1 MNVAYFVFLF
11 ALLICAASALQR
23 NEDHG
28 IIVSRGS
35 LKTLGA
41 VLFNLL
47 CVYTYN
53 VNKQQTVSYQR
64 EPKPYRLVFS
74 SPHFTKYSSTDLL
87 LEPIDIPQPSP
98 SSLVALFNEDVPS
111 AYSGLNNIITPVQMF
126 VFVASLYVIGLM
138 VLVYSHLF
146 DEESYTSEN
155 EDAITNTNNYSK
167 LLAAETELLELPS
180 YSKPRQPKYGRIA
193 ISKLVAQRN
202 QAMKESSNIT
212 LARRTSSRASTSTAV
227 TSDDSGDN

>member
-87 LEPIDIPQPSP
+87 LEPIAFLSP
-98 SSLVALFNEDVPS
+98 AQ
-111 AYSGLNNIITPVQMF
+111 AACLNNIITPVQMF

-138 VLVYSHLF
+138 
-146 DEESYTSEN
+146 ESYTSEN